1 MTVKYFSLNAGTIAK
16 ATVPQDLLDDLQNIY
31 SANKSQLE
39 KMGIKNFEEYV
50 KIVYS
55 FNA

>member
-1 MTVKYFSLNAGTIAK
+1 MTVEYFSLNAGAIAK
-16 ATVPQDLLDDLQNIY
+16 AIVPQDLIDDLQNTY

-39 KMGIKNFEEYV
+39 KMGIKTFEDYV
-50 KIVYS
+50 KTVYS

>member
-1 MTVKYFSLNAGTIAK
+1 MTVEYYSLNAGTIAK
-16 ATVPQDLLDDLQNIY
+16 ATVPQDLIDDLQNIY

-39 KMGIKNFEEYV
+39 KMGIKNFEDYV
-50 KIVYS
+50 KTVYS